1 MAKSLTKTINCSN
14 LKEHWFEPI
23 WLIHKIATWRVRMSE
38 KNKMTY
44 LSDVKIHFM
53 TLFDS
58 GFNPLPSSF
67 MTKF

>member
-1 MAKSLTKTINCSN
+1 
-14 LKEHWFEPI
+14 
-23 WLIHKIATWRVRMSE
+23 MSE

-58 GFNPLPSSF
+58 GFNPLPSLF